1 MHRKLISRVIALGMA
16 GLASSVVAAKEL
28 TPISLIY
35 FTGSSESIQI
45 GIMVEQ
51 KLFEKNGLKP
61 EFSNATSGP
70 AITSALASGSVQFG
84 PGYPGLYLAALK
96 QKRDLVVAAPF
107 AETSFYSIVGHENI
121 QISDPGTGLT
131 DQAKQNLKFLEG
143 KRVGVT
149 ALGAQT
155 QIFVQLL
162 AEKSGIDASKI
173 TFIPTGGAASAL
185 SAFQNKQVD
194 FLVTWIPEDGL
205 MEDQGIKYKALVN
218 VNSGPENTFGNLIND
233 LWLANGEFVRKNPKV
248 ALAFCKAAVEARQFI
263 ADPKNKDAV
272 LAVMKK
278 YQSLKPE
285 GAQVVYDAR
294 RYVYE
299 PTKATYIDE
308 DLWKAQSQYLT
319 GTPLEGFSPSYADYI
334 NPDCMKLGQ
343 AAINQ

>member
-1 MHRKLISRVIALGMA
+1 MHCKLLNKIAVLGLA
-16 GLASSVVAAKEL
+16 GLMSTTAAAKEP

-35 FTGSSESIQI
+35 FTGSSEAIQI
-45 GIMVEQ
+45 GVMVEH

-61 EFSNATSGP
+61 EFANATSGP

-84 PGYPGLYLAALK
+84 PGYPGLYLSALK
-96 QKRDLVVAAPF
+96 QKRDLIVAAPF
-107 AETSFYSIVGHENI
+107 AETSFYSIAGPEDI
-121 QISDPGTGLT
+121 QIDDPGIGLT
-131 DQAKQNLKFLEG
+131 DQAKKNLKLLEG

-162 AEKSGIDASKI
+162 AQEAGVDPSKI

-205 MEDQGIKYKALVN
+205 MEDKNIKYKNLVN
-218 VNSGPENTFGNLIND
+218 VNTGPDNTFGNLIND
-233 LWLANGEFVRKNPKV
+233 LWLANGEFVRKNPET

-272 LAVMKK
+272 LAIMQK
-278 YQSLKPE
+278 YQSLEPA
-285 GAQVVYDAR
+285 GAQAVYDAR

-308 DLWKAQSQYLT
+308 SLWKAQSQYLV
-319 GTPLEGFSPSYADYI
+319 GTPLEGYSPSYEDYI

-343 AAINQ
+343 AAINH

>member
-1 MHRKLISRVIALGMA
+1 MHRKLSRIIVLALA
-16 GLASSVVAAKEL
+16 GLAASAAMAKEL

-45 GIMVEQ
+45 GVMVEQ

-96 QKRDLVVAAPF
+96 QKRDLIVAAPF
-107 AETSFYSIVGHENI
+107 AETSFYSIVGHEDL
-121 QISDPGTGLT
+121 QVGDPGTGLT
-131 DQAKQNLKFLEG
+131 DQAKKNLKLLEG

-162 AEKSGIDASKI
+162 AQKSGIDPSKI

-185 SAFQNKQVD
+185 SAFKNKQVD

-205 MEDQGIKYKALVN
+205 MEDQHIKYKKLVN
-218 VNSGPENTFGNLIND
+218 VNTGPDNTFGNLING
-233 LWLANGEFVRKNPKV
+233 LWLANGGFVRKHPDV
-248 ALAFCKAAVEARQFI
+248 ALAFCKATVEARQFI

-278 YQSLKPE
+278 YQSLQPK
-285 GAQVVYDAR
+285 GAQVVYDTR

-299 PTKATYIDE
+299 PTEATYMGE
-308 DLWKAQSQYLT
+308 DHWKAQSQYLV
-319 GTPLEGFSPSYADYI
+319 GTPLEGFSPAYADYI
-334 NPDCMKLGQ
+334 NPSCMKLGQ
-343 AAINQ
+343 AAIKH